1 MNLNL
6 NLNFDQPQL
15 NMAVTTRQ
23 PNLDEGTE
31 HNDGRRLISQYHIN
45 HLGKDEKLVSWFSLP
60 EGTETNSALELY
72 KRLLAVNNSRI

>member
-1 MNLNL
+1 MNL

-31 HNDGRRLISQYHIN
+31 HNDGRRLISQHHIN
-45 HLGKDEKLVSWFSLP
+45 HLGKDKKLVSWFSLP
-60 EGTETNSALELY
+60 AGTETNSALELY